1 MYELSVF
8 QQGGVDVIDS
18 RSVAEAIE
26 KPHNDLTKSIRN
38 YAEIIG
44 KAAER
49 KSAPSENPYESN
61 ERNFAPVENSNESNF
76 GLVEKST
83 EPKFGLSGN
92 PTAGNFSLSDFF
104 IPHTYTDSTGRTL
117 PCYLLTKK
125 GCDMVANKMTGEKGV
140 LFTAAYVTAF
150 EKMRQQTQK
159 PMTANEMFAMQ
170 AQINLESERKLAA
183 LEGKVE
189 KTSNAVM
196 TALNTFAAPPTDE
209 ERWRD
214 EMNRRVRAMCE
225 EYGLNYHTTIGD
237 MYAQLEDRAR
247 VNLSARQKNLRERM
261 RLGGAKYAQREAVSK
276 LVVISQDAK
285 LRCIYETIV
294 REKQAQLAASRLRAI

>member
-1 MYELSVF
+1 MTELLTISNG
-8 QQGGVDVIDS
+8 QPTASS
-18 RSVAEAIE
+18 RDIAEHFGKEHKNVLQSIE
-26 KPHNDLTKSIRN
+26 NLT
-38 YAEIIG
+38 AENSALTQMFFKTSYISGTG
-44 KAAER
+44 KAYPMYLMNRDGFTLLAMGFTGKEALEWKIKYINAFNAMEQELR
-49 KSAPSENPYESN
+49 NP
-61 ERNFAPVENSNESNF
+61 
-76 GLVEKST
+76 
-83 EPKFGLSGN
+83 
-92 PTAGNFSLSDFF
+92 
-104 IPHTYTDSTGRTL
+104 
-117 PCYLLTKK
+117 
-125 GCDMVANKMTGEKGV
+125 
-140 LFTAAYVTAF
+140 
-150 EKMRQQTQK
+150 K
-159 PMTANEMFAMQ
+159 PMTANEMFSLQ

-237 MYAQLEDRAR
+237 MYAELEDRAR
-247 VNLSARQKNLRERM
+247 VNLSARQKNLQARM
-261 RLGGAKYAQREAVSK
+261 RRGGATVAECRSISK
-276 LVVISQDAK
+276 LMIISQDAK

>member
-1 MYELSVF
+1 MSNDLQIISISGIDCYERDGTAYLKLDTVARGLGF
-8 QQGGVDVIDS
+8 TQEKGGVEYVRWETVDRYLREIGFPSKLGKEDLPKNGE
-18 RSVAEAIE
+18 RPEFIPENIFYRLAMKAKNEAAEAFQAKIADE
-26 KPHNDLTKSIRN
+26 VIPAIRKT
-38 YAEIIG
+38 G
-44 KAAER
+44 
-49 KSAPSENPYESN
+49 
-61 ERNFAPVENSNESNF
+61 
-76 GLVEKST
+76 G
-83 EPKFGLSGN
+83 
-92 PTAGNFSLSDFF
+92 
-104 IPHTYTDSTGRTL
+104 YTR
-117 PCYLLTKK
+117 
-125 GCDMVANKMTGEKGV
+125 
-140 LFTAAYVTAF
+140 
-150 EKMRQQTQK
+150 K
-159 PMTANEMFAMQ
+159 PMTTNEMFAMQ

-247 VNLSARQKNLRERM
+247 VNLTARQKNLRERM

>member
-1 MYELSVF
+1 MTELLTISNGQPTASSRDIAEHFGKRHDHVLRDIETLGKDLPNF
-8 QQGGVDVIDS
+8 GEMFFDTEIPDSYGRQQRAYLMNRDGFTLLAMGFTGK
-18 RSVAEAIE
+18 EALE
-26 KPHNDLTKSIRN
+26 WKVKYMNAFNAMEQEIRN
-38 YAEIIG
+38 
-44 KAAER
+44 
-49 KSAPSENPYESN
+49 P
-61 ERNFAPVENSNESNF
+61 
-76 GLVEKST
+76 
-83 EPKFGLSGN
+83 
-92 PTAGNFSLSDFF
+92 
-104 IPHTYTDSTGRTL
+104 
-117 PCYLLTKK
+117 
-125 GCDMVANKMTGEKGV
+125 
-140 LFTAAYVTAF
+140 
-150 EKMRQQTQK
+150 K

>member
-1 MYELSVF
+1 MNDLSVVNIGDIQF
-8 QQGGVDVIDS
+8 TSKTLDGKPVLTFRDID
-18 RSVAEAIE
+18 AIHHRPE
-26 KPHNDLTKSIRN
+26 GSARKRFNDNRQRFVEGEDYMKIC
-38 YAEIIG
+38 A
-44 KAAER
+44 
-49 KSAPSENPYESN
+49 SEF
-61 ERNFAPVENSNESNF
+61 RTHFD
-76 GLVEKST
+76 
-83 EPKFGLSGN
+83 GLSSKA
-92 PTAGNFSLSDFF
+92 TEDV
-104 IPHTYTDSTGRTL
+104 
-117 PCYLLTKK
+117 YLLTESGYLMIVKSFTDDWAWEVQRK
-125 GCDMVANKMTGEKGV
+125 LVKTYFRAKELAAEKP
-140 LFTAAYVTAF
+140 
-150 EKMRQQTQK
+150 K

-237 MYAQLEDRAR
+237 MYAELEDRAR

-294 REKQAQLAASRLRAI
+294 REKQAQLAASRLRFA

>member
-1 MYELSVF
+1 MNNELQVISISGIDCYERNGTAYLKLDTVARGLGF
-8 QQGGVDVIDS
+8 TQEKGGVEYVKWERVIGYLKELGFSPEVGKDDFIPENIFY
-18 RSVAEAIE
+18 RLAMKAKNEAAEAFQAKIADE
-26 KPHNDLTKSIRN
+26 VIPSIRKTGG
-38 YAEIIG
+38 Y
-44 KAAER
+44 
-49 KSAPSENPYESN
+49 NP
-61 ERNFAPVENSNESNF
+61 
-76 GLVEKST
+76 
-83 EPKFGLSGN
+83 
-92 PTAGNFSLSDFF
+92 
-104 IPHTYTDSTGRTL
+104 
-117 PCYLLTKK
+117 
-125 GCDMVANKMTGEKGV
+125 
-140 LFTAAYVTAF
+140 
-150 EKMRQQTQK
+150 K
-159 PMTANEMFAMQ
+159 PMSTNEMFAMQ

-247 VNLSARQKNLRERM
+247 VNLSTRQKNLRERM

>member
-1 MYELSVF
+1 MTELLTISNG
-8 QQGGVDVIDS
+8 QPTASS
-18 RSVAEAIE
+18 RDIAEHFGKEHKNVLQSIE
-26 KPHNDLTKSIRN
+26 NLT
-38 YAEIIG
+38 AENSALTQMFFKTSYISGTG
-44 KAAER
+44 KAYPMYLMNRDGFTLLAMGFTGKEALEWKIKYINAFNAMEQELR
-49 KSAPSENPYESN
+49 NP
-61 ERNFAPVENSNESNF
+61 
-76 GLVEKST
+76 
-83 EPKFGLSGN
+83 
-92 PTAGNFSLSDFF
+92 
-104 IPHTYTDSTGRTL
+104 
-117 PCYLLTKK
+117 
-125 GCDMVANKMTGEKGV
+125 
-140 LFTAAYVTAF
+140 
-150 EKMRQQTQK
+150 K
-159 PMTANEMFAMQ
+159 PMTANEMFSLQ

-247 VNLSARQKNLRERM
+247 VNLTARQKNLRERM
-261 RLGGAKYAQREAVSK
+261 RLGGAKYDQREAVSK